1 MAETRKNVRRVRTVT
16 AGVLTLMPLVAI
28 VATWLLWRGSLPE
41 ALPTQWS
48 GDTIAT
54 TQPTLVLLGITSV
67 TAMVAGAFGLTSGLT
82 PTVHFTSRLPLLVTG
97 IVGSLCFIMWT
108 TSAALGAADASQPV
122 LKNLGVVVVGAVIFG
137 FLPAVIAGKSR
148 RTEAEG
154 QPNPLVLT
162 PTQTAAWSHTM
173 TVPVFAWTAVGILA
187 VGTISLWVPLASP
200 NPGVAIV
207 SSAVVLAVVVLLMA
221 AMSRVRIT
229 ADGRGLRMRSELLP
243 FFAKSIRLSQIKKV
257 RTEAVNPGSWGG
269 WGYRVLPG
277 RSAVVLRAGEGV
289 VLTLKNGKEFAVTV
303 DDSSNLASVLSGLS
317 ATPVRENE

>member
-1 MAETRKNVRRVRTVT
+1 MAATLGGVRRVRTVT
-16 AGVLTLMPLVAI
+16 AGVLTLMPFVAI

-54 TQPTLVLLGITSV
+54 TQPTFVLLGITAV
-67 TAMVAGAFGLTSGLT
+67 TAVVTGAFGLTSGLT
-82 PTVHFTSRLPLLVTG
+82 RTAHFTPRLPLLVTG

-108 TSAALGAADASQPV
+108 TSAALGAAAASQPV
-122 LKNLGVVVVGAVIFG
+122 LENLGVVIWGAITFG
-137 FLPAVIAGKSR
+137 FLPAIIAGKPAR
-148 RTEAEG
+148 PDAEG
-154 QPNPLVLT
+154 QPDPLVLS

-173 TVPVFAWTAVGILA
+173 TVPAFAWTAVGIFA
-187 VGTISLWVPLASP
+187 VGTVSLWVPLASP

-207 SSAVVLAVVVLLMA
+207 SSAVVLAVVVLLMV

-229 ADGRGLRMRSELLP
+229 ADGRGLRMRSQLLP
-243 FFAKSIRLSQIKKV
+243 FVAKSIRLSQIKKV
-257 RTEAVNPGSWGG
+257 RTEAVNPGAWGG

-289 VLTLKNGKEFAVTV
+289 VLTLNNGKEFAVTV
-303 DDSSNLASVLSGLS
+303 DDSSNLASVLGGLS
-317 ATPVRENE
+317 ATPVEENE